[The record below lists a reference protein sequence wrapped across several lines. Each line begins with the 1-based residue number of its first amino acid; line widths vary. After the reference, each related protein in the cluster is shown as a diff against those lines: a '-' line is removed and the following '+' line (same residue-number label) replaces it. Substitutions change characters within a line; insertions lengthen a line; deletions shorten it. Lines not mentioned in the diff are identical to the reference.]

1 MKAYYLAIIA
11 SAWLTAC
18 KPQGK
23 EITTEETANDI
34 IGYYGEK
41 ITEEKV
47 VSINQ
52 MHIELL
58 SNGSFQGKV
67 SGEIKEVCVNKGCWM
82 TLSLPDGNLMRV
94 TFKDYG
100 FFVPT
105 NSHGYQVIV
114 EGIAEKSVTDIATLR
129 HYAEDAGK
137 SKEEIE
143 AIQADEESFTFEATG
158 VIISNFN

>member
-1 MKAYYLAIIA
+1 MKVHYVSIVMG
-11 SAWLTAC
+11 AWLMAC
-18 KPQGK
+18 QPQGK
-23 EITTEETANDI
+23 EITTKETTHDVS
-34 IGYYGEK
+34 GFYGEK

-47 VSINQ
+47 VTIDQ
-52 MHIELL
+52 MHRELL
-58 SNGSFQGKV
+58 NVGAFQGKV
-67 SGEIKEVCVNKGCWM
+67 RGEIKEVCVNKGCWM

-100 FFVPT
+100 FFIPT

-143 AIQADEESFTFEATG
+143 AIQADEETFTFEATG